1 MQKGHTMLEI
11 ITTKYHGA
19 TEVRGSRISATSDWA
34 KVWIPYPHELT
45 GEAVHAAAAHALLA
59 KLGFHGATLK
69 GYSTKSGYTFF
80 IA

>member
-19 TEVRGSRISATSDWA
+19 TNFRGSRISATGDGARVS
-34 KVWIPYPHELT
+34 IPYPHELN
-45 GEAVHAAAAHALLA
+45 GEAVHAAAARALAA
-59 KLGFHGATLK
+59 KLGFHGVTLK
-69 GYSTKSGYTFF
+69 GYSTQKGYTFF

>member
-1 MQKGHTMLEI
+1 MLEI
-11 ITTKYHGA
+11 ITTKYHCS
-19 TEVRGSRISATSDWA
+19 TDFRGSRISAVGDGARVS
-34 KVWIPYPHELT
+34 IPYPHELT
-45 GEAVHAAAAHALLA
+45 GEAVHSAAAHALLA